1 MMLEVAEAI
10 SEGLM
15 MTQLPAAMAPPR
27 EQRDS
32 DGVRGLTLILN
43 YRVDRE
49 TASVGSSRPPL
60 SAQHREGRNVSECRP
75 EVSLKGKT

>member
-32 DGVRGLTLILN
+32 DGVGGLTLTTEWTKRQHQWVVPGPHYQHN
-43 YRVDRE
+43 TERVVMYQ
-49 TASVGSSRPPL
+49 SVIKKR
-60 SAQHREGRNVSECRP
+60 H
-75 EVSLKGKT
+75 

>member
-32 DGVRGLTLILN
+32 DGVRAFTVI
-43 YRVDRE
+43 V
-49 TASVGSSRPPL
+49 T
-60 SAQHREGRNVSECRP
+60 
-75 EVSLKGKT
+75 T